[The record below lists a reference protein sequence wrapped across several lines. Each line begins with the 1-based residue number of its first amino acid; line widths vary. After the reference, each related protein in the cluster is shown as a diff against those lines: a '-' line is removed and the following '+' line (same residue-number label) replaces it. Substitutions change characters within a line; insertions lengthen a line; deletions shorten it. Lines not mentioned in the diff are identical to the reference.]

1 MFKNRIKILI
11 LKNFLNKIYKNKNQH
26 WIINQMKKIN
36 KEKFKILQLKEHILK
51 IKEILKLKA
60 SENTIIIL

>member
-1 MFKNRIKILI
+1 
-11 LKNFLNKIYKNKNQH
+11 
-26 WIINQMKKIN
+26 MKKIN

-60 SENTIIIL
+60 SENTIIIQ